1 MDGEDTAS
9 SPDVVNGTLLD
20 GVMDGTSDDDDDA
33 DGVSDGAVSSTS
45 SGNKTSHG

>member
-20 GVMDGTSDDDDDA
+20 GVMDGTSDDDD
-33 DGVSDGAVSSTS
+33 GVCDGAVSLTS
-45 SGNKTSHG
+45 SGSKTSHG